1 MLKLFGNIGQSV
13 TSVSTTSVM
22 NLAERSGSRTWCRRR
37 GRCSSRVLGLY
48 WIHANN
54 ASNTDSS
61 DPTWTKVS
69 AQVVVVFPSYIL
81 VLLLAYMT

>member
-1 MLKLFGNIGQSV
+1 MQAI
-13 TSVSTTSVM
+13 TSLSTTSVM
-22 NLAERSGSRTWCRRR
+22 NLADSSGNRTYCSRR

-61 DPTWTKVS
+61 DPT
-69 AQVVVVFPSYIL
+69 
-81 VLLLAYMT
+81 